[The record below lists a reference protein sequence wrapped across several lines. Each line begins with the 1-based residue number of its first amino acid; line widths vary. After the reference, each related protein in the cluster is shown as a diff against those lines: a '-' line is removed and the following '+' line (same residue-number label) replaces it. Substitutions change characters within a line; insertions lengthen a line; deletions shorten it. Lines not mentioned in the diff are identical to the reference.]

1 MRWAVLLLLFANVAI
16 AGYLIFIDQS
26 ARPAPDVRA
35 LEINAGNIKLLK
47 PAAARADSRACL
59 EWRNLSAT
67 EIARAREQLAKLG
80 AGRSSVRGQTI
91 LFIEPSPALV
101 ARIAEL
107 KAGFAGTELKAVVC
121 PADAA

>member
-1 MRWAVLLLLFANVAI
+1 LRWALLLLMFANLAL

-35 LEINAGNIKLLK
+35 LEINAGKIKLLK
-47 PAAARADSRACL
+47 SAAAKVDARACL

-67 EIARAREQLAKLG
+67 EITRAQEQLAKLD
-80 AGRSSVRGQTI
+80 AGKTGVRGRTI
-91 LFIEPSPALV
+91 LFVEPSPALI

-107 KAGFAGTELKAVVC
+107 KAGFEGTELKAVVC

>member
-1 MRWAVLLLLFANVAI
+1 MRWALLLLLFANLAL

-35 LEINAGNIKLLK
+35 LEINAAKIKLLK
-47 PAAARADSRACL
+47 STAAKADARACL

-67 EIARAREQLAKLG
+67 EIERAREQLAKFD
-80 AGRSSVRGQTI
+80 AGKSGVRGGTI
-91 LFIEPSPALV
+91 VFVEPSPELV

-121 PADAA
+121 PADAV